1 MRSAMIRCL
10 AAATLFTGAAGAA
23 SGAEPG
29 GLPFPAPGT
38 YKLDRIQRV
47 PFSIVREGPGL
58 PHLLSAYT
66 TGKIT
71 LLTFFYTLCTD
82 PQGCPLAWNAFEAVR
97 EKIKADPGLHGKARL
112 VFFSFDPVHDNAEI
126 LHLFAESY
134 KADAA
139 IIPWCFIGSWSNLF
153 LEYTLRSF
161 GQEISARTNANG
173 RNRLVIDHLLK
184 VFLIDPEGWVREIY
198 TSAFLD
204 PDVLM
209 NDIKTLQLE
218 ESKNNLA
225 N

>member
-1 MRSAMIRCL
+1 M
-10 AAATLFTGAAGAA
+10 
-23 SGAEPG
+23 
-29 GLPFPAPGT
+29 
-38 YKLDRIQRV
+38 
-47 PFSIVREGPGL
+47 
-58 PHLLSAYT
+58 
-66 TGKIT
+66 
-71 LLTFFYTLCTD
+71 
-82 PQGCPLAWNAFEAVR
+82 N
-97 EKIKADPGLHGKARL
+97 
-112 VFFSFDPVHDNAEI
+112 DNAEI

-139 IIPWCFIGSWSNLF
+139 IIPWYFIGSWSNLF
-153 LEYTLRSF
+153 LKYTLRSF

>member
-1 MRSAMIRCL
+1 MIRCL
-10 AAATLFTGAAGAA
+10 AAAALFMGASGAAP
-23 SGAEPG
+23 GAEPG
-29 GLPFPAPGT
+29 GVPFPAPGT

-47 PFSIVREGPGL
+47 PFSIVRDGPGL

-97 EKIKADPGLHGKARL
+97 EKIKADPVLHGKARL

-126 LHLFAESY
+126 LDLFAESY
-134 KADAA
+134 KVDSA
-139 IIPWCFIGSWSNLF
+139 IIPWRFIGSWSNLF

-161 GQEISARTNANG
+161 GQEISAQINASG
-173 RNRLVIDHLLK
+173 RRVVIDHLLK
-184 VFLIDPEGWVREIY
+184 VFLIDREGWVREIY

-204 PDVLM
+204 PDVLI

>member
-1 MRSAMIRCL
+1 MIRCL
-10 AAATLFTGAAGAA
+10 AAAALFTGAAGAA
-23 SGAEPG
+23 SSAEPG

-47 PFSIVREGPGL
+47 PFSIVRDGPGL
-58 PHLLSAYT
+58 PHLLSTYT

-71 LLTFFYTLCTD
+71 LLTFFYALCRD

-97 EKIKADPGLHGKARL
+97 EKIKADRALHDKARL
-112 VFFSFDPVHDNAEI
+112 VFFSFDPEHDNAEI

-134 KADAA
+134 KADSA

-161 GQEISARTNANG
+161 GQEISAQTNANG

-204 PDVLM
+204 PDVQI

>member
-1 MRSAMIRCL
+1 M
-10 AAATLFTGAAGAA
+10 
-23 SGAEPG
+23 
-29 GLPFPAPGT
+29 
-38 YKLDRIQRV
+38 
-47 PFSIVREGPGL
+47 
-58 PHLLSAYT
+58 
-66 TGKIT
+66 
-71 LLTFFYTLCTD
+71 
-82 PQGCPLAWNAFEAVR
+82 R
-97 EKIKADPGLHGKARL
+97 EKITADPVLHGKARL
-112 VFFSFDPVHDNAEI
+112 VFFSFDPVHDSGET
-126 LHLFAESY
+126 LLFFAESY
-134 KADAA
+134 KADSA